1 MIMIMIIR
9 DLFDQAFFF
18 PLFIL
23 FFFFFF
29 FFSLFSFPP
38 PPPPPSLS
46 PNSLSQKKRKKKK
59 KKIAMVSTEAVAFLL
74 TLGAGLATCVGAL
87 IAFFVKIKSTNFLAA
102 ALGFS
107 AGNTPLILI
116 HPL

>member
-1 MIMIMIIR
+1 
-9 DLFDQAFFF
+9 
-18 PLFIL
+18 
-23 FFFFFF
+23 
-29 FFSLFSFPP
+29 
-38 PPPPPSLS
+38 
-46 PNSLSQKKRKKKK
+46 
-59 KKIAMVSTEAVAFLL
+59 MVSTEAVAFLL